1 MTGKSTDGKKDG
13 FSLEVHADNI
23 NYVTKDAK
31 KTLRL
36 MGVSEDNNFVA
47 ELAERCNIDFTAH
60 SSETSQRSTTDYS
73 DSQPGTLH
81 KCEQC
86 GKSATHSIRGLN
98 GYDEWYCDEH
108 WQQMQDALDYMLNN

>member
-36 MGVSEDNNFVA
+36 MGVSEDKNFEKVNN
-47 ELAERCNIDFTAH
+47 L
-60 SSETSQRSTTDYS
+60 TDHQAKEMIQY
-73 DSQPGTLH
+73 
-81 KCEQC
+81 
-86 GKSATHSIRGLN
+86 
-98 GYDEWYCDEH
+98 Y
-108 WQQMQDALDYMLNN
+108 